1 MTETR
6 RRKPWLPSIVSPVKA
21 VSQASWLYPLKV
33 YRSYPRIKCSFADSF
48 IIRASTISSPTSS
61 CGLFSEPASFRAS
74 FCLYSFLRIF
84 SYGHIYLRYGRVHSN
99 YKTCTK
105 LGQVAFLAIFHGKLA
120 WVNGA
125 FLVLGEGAAIV
136 ALLFEAFFVD
146 ETLVDVFDAVLINEG
161 YTDLVAASR
170 ILDPDGED
178 PVKQLGKPTTSA
190 IYSPFSLR
198 QILEFIVFLPMNLI
212 PVAGTPMFL
221 LVTGYRAGPFHHW
234 RYFKLLDLTKK
245 ERQAFV
251 KQRQLKYTWFGTVAL
266 LLQLIPVFSM
276 LFLLT
281 TAAGSA
287 LWVTKLEAKRRA
299 LEENSEDGQA
309 RSRYVDDPV

>member
-1 MTETR
+1 MTETQR
-6 RRKPWLPSIVSPVKA
+6 RRPRLPFIISRVRA
-21 VSQASWLYPLKV
+21 VSQASWLYPLKGI
-33 YRSYPRIKCSFADSF
+33 YYF
-48 IIRASTISSPTSS
+48 
-61 CGLFSEPASFRAS
+61 FSH
-74 FCLYSFLRIF
+74 SFLWPLLRSRLLPGVLLSAFVLTNLFIWT
-84 SYGHIYLRYGRVHSN
+84 YLP
-99 YKTCTK
+99 
-105 LGQVAFLAIFHGKLA
+105 QVAFLAIFHGKLA

-170 ILDPDGED
+170 ILDPDGKD
-178 PVKQLGKPTTSA
+178 PVRQLGKPTTSA

-198 QILEFIVFLPMNLI
+198 QILEFIIFLPMNLI

-221 LVTGYRAGPFHHW
+221 FITGYRAGPLHHW
-234 RYFKLLDLTKK
+234 RYFKLLDFTKK
-245 ERQAFV
+245 ERQAFI
-251 KQRQLKYTWFGTVAL
+251 KQRQLRYTWFGTVAL
-266 LLQLIPVFSM
+266 LLQLIPVLSM

-287 LWVTKLEAKRRA
+287 LWVTKLEAQRRA
-299 LEENSEDGQA
+299 LEENVEDGRA
-309 RSRYVDDPV
+309 RERYVDDPV

>member
-1 MTETR
+1 MALSFEGR
-6 RRKPWLPSIVSPVKA
+6 
-21 VSQASWLYPLKV
+21 
-33 YRSYPRIKCSFADSF
+33 YRSYSGIGCSFADIF
-48 IIRASTISSPTSS
+48 VIRGSIISSPTHSS
-61 CGLFSEPASFRAS
+61 GLFSVRVCFRAS
-74 FCLYSFLRIF
+74 FCQRSFSRIY
-84 SYGHIYLRYGRVHSN
+84 SYGHIYPRYSRVHSS
-99 YKTCTK
+99 YSTHTK
-105 LGQVAFLAIFHGKLA
+105 LLQVAFLAIFHGKLA

-146 ETLVDVFDAVLINEG
+146 ETLVDVFDSVLINEG

-170 ILDPDGED
+170 ILDSDGKD

-198 QILEFIVFLPMNLI
+198 QILEFIIFLPMNLI

-221 LVTGYRAGPFHHW
+221 FITGYRAGPFHHW
-234 RYFKLLDLTKK
+234 RYFKLLDFTKK

-266 LLQLIPVFSM
+266 LLQLIPVLSM

-299 LEENSEDGQA
+299 LEENAEDGRA
-309 RSRYVDDPV
+309 RERYVDDPV